1 LKTELFEAIR
11 VMGEAMSAYRRG
23 AGGPPTAGLSVPSGA
38 DPLPAAAADVR
49 QRVRRA
55 LRDSGARCEPAP
67 TEDALLVASELATNA
82 IVHGGGITGFRAEV
96 AGGVLVLA
104 ISDRSDAVPATKRR
118 LPGDPRPGGYGWPI
132 IRRLAHRVMVE
143 PRRRA
148 AGEGPS
154 DAGPAGKTIT
164 VTLPLR

>member
-1 LKTELFEAIR
+1 MA
-11 VMGEAMSAYRRG
+11 
-23 AGGPPTAGLSVPSGA
+23 SGA
-38 DPLPAAAADVR
+38 DLLPVAAADVR

-55 LRDSGARCEPAP
+55 LRDSGERCEPVP

-82 IVHGGGITGFRAEV
+82 IVHGGGITAFRAEV
-96 AGGVLVLA
+96 VGGLLVLA
-104 ISDRSDAVPATKRR
+104 ISDRSDGAPTTKRR

-132 IRRLAHRVMVE
+132 IQRLAHRVVVE

-148 AGEGPS
+148 TGEGPS
-154 DAGPAGKTIT
+154 GAGPVGKTIT

>member
-1 LKTELFEAIR
+1 
-11 VMGEAMSAYRRG
+11 MSAYRRG
-23 AGGPPTAGLSVPSGA
+23 VGGPPAVELSVVSGA
-38 DPLPAAAADVR
+38 DLLPVAAADVR

-55 LRDSGARCEPAP
+55 LLDSGERCDPIP

-82 IVHGGGITGFRAEV
+82 IVHGGGITGFQAEV
-96 AGGVLVLA
+96 LDGVLVLA
-104 ISDRSDAVPATKRR
+104 ISDSADVVPTMTRR
-118 LPGDPRPGGYGWPI
+118 LPGDSRPGGYGWPI
-132 IRRLAHRVMVE
+132 IQRLAHRVVVE

-154 DAGPAGKTIT
+154 GAGPVGKTIT